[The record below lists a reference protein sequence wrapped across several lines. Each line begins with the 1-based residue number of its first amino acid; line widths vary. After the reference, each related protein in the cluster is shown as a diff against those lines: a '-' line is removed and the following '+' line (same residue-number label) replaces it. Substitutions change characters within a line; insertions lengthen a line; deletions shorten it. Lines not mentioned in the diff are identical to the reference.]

1 MVVVVGK
8 KKKKGVYYSIL
19 KDMKWFGD
27 IESHIIKIQ
36 HNCFSDNK
44 VYNNNSFIAIKH
56 EHILIFKK
64 NKIWIYNVKATN
76 SVKENIMN
84 STKITWRDL
93 IQATIEFLN
102 NKASIE
108 EIYNI
113 LKESKKAKN
122 NNYVREKIRQTL
134 NNNDNFVKLG
144 TIWSLCIEN

>member
-1 MVVVVGK
+1 M
-8 KKKKGVYYSIL
+8 
-19 KDMKWFGD
+19 
-27 IESHIIKIQ
+27 
-36 HNCFSDNK
+36 
-44 VYNNNSFIAIKH
+44 
-56 EHILIFKK
+56 
-64 NKIWIYNVKATN
+64 KATN

-134 NNNDNFVKLG
+134 NNNDNFVKSG
-144 TIWSLCIEN
+144 TIWSLCIES

>member
-1 MVVVVGK
+1 
-8 KKKKGVYYSIL
+8 
-19 KDMKWFGD
+19 MKWFGD

-113 LKESKKAKN
+113 LKESKKAN
-122 NNYVREKIRQTL
+122 
-134 NNNDNFVKLG
+134 
-144 TIWSLCIEN
+144 